1 MYNYQEDMKNAKQ
14 KTVYLC
20 SRCKGDDV
28 AFEACVKWHFKRQK
42 FVLIGPPHSLDRSLQ
57 EKNTGVC
64 FMCDPDTNLGHEQ
77 EIDVAT
83 VWD

>member
-1 MYNYQEDMKNAKQ
+1 MYNYLEDMKNSKQ

-20 SRCKGDDV
+20 SRCKGNDV
-28 AFEACVKWHFKRQK
+28 AFMASVKWHFKRQK
-42 FVLIGPPHSLDRSLQ
+42 FVLVGLPHSLDRSLQ
-57 EKNTGVC
+57 DKNTGLC
-64 FMCDPDTNLGHEQ
+64 FMCDPETDLSYEQ